1 MDLLSP
7 KEGIELDLNDRSW
20 RIYTEDVTAL
30 PQYISADAEVKN
42 AYITQGC
49 VVKQAA
55 CRIRP
60 VHECHTAQAL
70 RSSTVC

>member
-1 MDLLSP
+1 MDLLNP
-7 KEGIELDLNDRSW
+7 KNELDLNDRSW

-49 VVKQAA
+49 VVAGQRTEF
-55 CRIRP
+55 CP
-60 VHECHTAQAL
+60 VHECQG
-70 RSSTVC
+70 RRRR